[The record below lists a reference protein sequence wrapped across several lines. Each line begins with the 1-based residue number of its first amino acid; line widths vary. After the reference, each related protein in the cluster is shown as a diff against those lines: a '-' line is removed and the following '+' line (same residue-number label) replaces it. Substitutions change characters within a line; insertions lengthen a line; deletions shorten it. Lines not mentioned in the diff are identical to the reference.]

1 MSRKTARRIRPDD
14 NAGKQ
19 LVPVKDTMWD
29 EEVADILRQLI
40 TFNRRKAD
48 GHKYSAT
55 MRTVLATE
63 SALRLE
69 QLVARMDARLGVP
82 VA

>member
-1 MSRKTARRIRPDD
+1 MSRKTARRAQPADTT
-14 NAGKQ
+14 GKE

-82 VA
+82 AP